1 MKRTAILLGLVSA
14 LLAPERALALATE
27 HFGNKPIGSGW
38 GFGSEL
44 LVAVNT
50 NSRVYWYEV
59 NGNPTFFFKGG
70 PKELNQAIRRFMA
83 IPHDKREI
91 VLIPGPGESQS
102 LSRKPVAYDW
112 SLHVPMG
119 LRFDGDSE
127 VADTRAVLT
136 IHINAPVPPAPADPA
151 AVRRWIGDLNSDEF
165 KTRERAARDLAD
177 LGPPVAR
184 LLREALSAAQSAEV
198 RDRLEKVLANVS
210 GAITLDILELPKDVA
225 VVGVEAILERSRKEL
240 ENKTPYVRGHA
251 ASSLV
256 HRAATTEELLPDLER
271 FLKSETDEYP
281 LRCAAGAASYLGAAG
296 KPLLPALRA
305 HLESKDENVRNAVQY
320 AIDAIEKAKPDSP
333 PEAQAKARG
342 ALRKEIREFVAE
354 RDKKAR

>member
-1 MKRTAILLGLVSA
+1 MKRAAILIGLVGAVSA
-14 LLAPERALALATE
+14 PDRALALATE

-44 LVAVNT
+44 LAAVNT
-50 NSRVYWYEV
+50 DSRVYWYEV

-70 PKELNQAIRRFMA
+70 PKDLNPAIRRFVA

-91 VLIPGPGESQS
+91 VLLASPGETQS
-102 LSRKPVAYDW
+102 LSRKLVAYDW

-119 LRFDGDSE
+119 LHFDGDSD
-127 VADTRAVLT
+127 VADARAVLT

-151 AVRRWIGDLNSDEF
+151 AVRRWIGDLNSDDF
-165 KTRERAARDLAD
+165 KTRERAARELAD
-177 LGPPVAR
+177 LGPPVVR
-184 LLREALSAAQSAEV
+184 HLREALSAARSAEV
-198 RDRLEKVLANVS
+198 RDRLEKVLAKVS
-210 GAITLDILELPKDVA
+210 GAITLDILELPKGVS

-240 ENKTPYVRGHA
+240 GNQDPYVRGHA

-256 HRAATTEELLPDLER
+256 HRAATTEELLPDLEQ
-271 FLKSETDEYP
+271 FLKTETHEYP
-281 LRCAAGAASYLGAAG
+281 LRCAAGAASRLAAAG

-305 HLESKDENVRNAVQY
+305 HLESKDGNVRNAVQY
-320 AIDAIEKAKPDSP
+320 AIDAIEKAKPDIP
-333 PEAQAKARG
+333 PDAQAKARA

-354 RDKKAR
+354 QDKKAK